1 MSYIQCTC
9 IIIYTNFLVVHLL
22 HHNNYYVGSV
32 KLLDQFSVSADIC
45 MHLSAIGQNPYQY
58 ITNYIYNYS
67 ILHVSSSHCKKKSKK
82 TKSICHACG
91 RVHTR
96 VLALRTCNWF
106 NVNTMINYA
115 WPRLSTARLWE
126 YDSTYCSH
134 VISWVS
140 RMTQVIFVRY
150 YNK

>member
-1 MSYIQCTC
+1 MLEVWNYRISYRYRQIYACIYQLSVKIHISTSLIIY
-9 IIIYTNFLVVHLL
+9 IIIVSYMYLL
-22 HHNNYYVGSV
+22 PIV
-32 KLLDQFSVSADIC
+32 KRKA
-45 MHLSAIGQNPYQY
+45 
-58 ITNYIYNYS
+58 
-67 ILHVSSSHCKKKSKK
+67 KK

-140 RMTQVIFVRY
+140 RMTHKLFLVPHLPVCHSLVVYSTLHSVCYFLNV
-150 YNK
+150 